1 MPKKPLKF
9 FYRNW
14 RGKCGYRTVEEPVM
28 WYGSTQYHKN
38 SQWFIRGYDLD
49 KQNFRDFAVND
60 IIEFVRE
67 V

>member
-38 SQWFIRGYDLD
+38 SQWFIRG
-49 KQNFRDFAVND
+49 
-60 IIEFVRE
+60 
-67 V
+67 

>member
-1 MPKKPLKF
+1 MPNKPLKF

-14 RGKCGYRTVEEPVM
+14 RGECGYRTVEGPVM
-28 WYGSTQYHKN
+28 WYGSTTYHKEF
-38 SQWFIRGYDLD
+38 QWFIRGYDLE
-49 KQNFRDFAVND
+49 KQDFRDFAVND